1 MKDVSIAF
9 IGGGNMARSLIG
21 GLLASGSDP
30 DRIWVAEPD
39 AGQRE
44 ALRARF
50 GVHTSA
56 DNPQIA
62 ARGEI
67 IVLAVKP
74 QVLRPVAE
82 ELAGG
87 VQARRPLVLSIA
99 AGVREPDLRR
109 WLGGEAAIVR
119 TMPNT
124 PALVGSG
131 ATALFA
137 NPQASEEQ
145 RQIAES
151 IMRAVGL
158 TVWVE
163 EERMLDAVTAL
174 SGSGPA
180 YFFLLMEALEKI
192 GVRLGLNPEV
202 ARLLTLQT
210 AFGAAKMA
218 LESPDNPA
226 ALRARV
232 TSPGGTT
239 ERAISVFQDEQ
250 LDALIARSLAA
261 SLAIMEA
268 PTLLTEELDGL
279 VGRALDAAR
288 HRSEELGNLL
298 GGQP

>member
-1 MKDVSIAF
+1 
-9 IGGGNMARSLIG
+9 
-21 GLLASGSDP
+21 
-30 DRIWVAEPD
+30 
-39 AGQRE
+39 
-44 ALRARF
+44 
-50 GVHTSA
+50 
-56 DNPQIA
+56 
-62 ARGEI
+62 
-67 IVLAVKP
+67 
-74 QVLRPVAE
+74 VLRPVAE
-82 ELAGG
+82 ELAG
-87 VQARRPLVLSIA
+87 VIQARRPLVISIA
-99 AGVREPDLRR
+99 AGVREPDLGR
-109 WLGGEAAIVR
+109 WLGGETAIVR

-137 NPQASEEQ
+137 NSRATEEQ

-158 TVWVE
+158 TVWVG

-261 SLAIMEA
+261 SLAILET
-268 PTLLTEELDGL
+268 PSVLTDELDEL